1 MIRTSRRRFL
11 AAAGGALLVEATAA
25 TPLLRASRAA
35 WAQAIPGAPTFKGA
49 AGNGMIVGPVSLGAA
64 VTVLRAQHNGN
75 ANFTVEL
82 FVPAPGETAQQS
94 ATLAD
99 YSDAF
104 LVFDLIGAVK
114 PATALVTTIPGD
126 HYLQVTA
133 SGAWQISVEQPLPEM
148 LSPGLQASLSG
159 HGTDVSPYFMLPP
172 EISVISV
179 STKSNSLR
187 AWLYH
192 LDDLGGEA
200 IQAGLNTYDNRIF
213 DFTDP
218 ANTTSYPILLPVPP
232 PPDDMSPP
240 PPSGPYVL
248 AVNNVGNQEAWT
260 ISFA

>member
-1 MIRTSRRRFL
+1 MTTRRKFL
-11 AAAGGALLVEATAA
+11 TLAGGTALSLVAAPRLLSLTAT
-25 TPLLRASRAA
+25 RAHG
-35 WAQAIPGAPTFKGA
+35 QAIPGVPSFKGA
-49 AGNGMIVGPVSLGAA
+49 AGVSIVGPVSLNAA

-75 ANFTVEL
+75 ANFSVEL

-94 ATLAD
+94 AMLAD

-114 PATALVTTIPGD
+114 PATALVTMAPGD

-133 SGAWQISVEQPLPEM
+133 SGAWQISVEQPLPEVLTPM
-148 LSPGLQASLSG
+148 VQTRFSG
-159 HGTDVSPYFMLPP
+159 RGTDVSPYFLLPP
-172 EISVISV
+172 TIASISV
-179 STKSNSLR
+179 STTSASLR

-192 LDDLGGEA
+192 IDDLGGEA
-200 IQAGLNTYDNRIF
+200 IQAGLNTYDARIF

-218 ANTTSYPILLPVPP
+218 ANQTSAGLVLPVPP
-232 PPDDMSPP
+232 PPDDATPP

-248 AVNNVGNQEAWT
+248 AVNNVGNMEQWT

>member
-1 MIRTSRRRFL
+1 MPKTTRRGFL
-11 AAAGGALLVEATAA
+11 TAAGGVLLAEFATA
-25 TPLLRASRAA
+25 TPLLRGAPAA
-35 WAQAIPGAPTFKGA
+35 RAQAIPGAPLFKGA
-49 AGNGMIVGPVSLGAA
+49 AGVSIVGSVSLGAA

-82 FVPAPGETAQQS
+82 FVPAPGETAEQS

-114 PATALVTTIPGD
+114 PATAVLTTEPGD

-133 SGAWQISVEQPLPEM
+133 SGAWQISVEQPLPE
-148 LSPGLQASLSG
+148 LLTPTLKTSFSG
-159 HGTDVSPYFMLPP
+159 RGTDVSPYFLLPP
-172 EISVISV
+172 TISSISV
-179 STKSNSLR
+179 STNSSALR

-192 LDDLGGEA
+192 IDDVGGEA
-200 IQAGLNTYDNRIF
+200 IEAGVISYDNRIF

-218 ANTTSYPILLPVPP
+218 SNAPSFPVALPVPVDENGVP
-232 PPDDMSPP
+232 QN
-240 PPSGPYVL
+240 SGPYVL
-248 AVNNVGNQEAWT
+248 AVNNLGNLEEWT